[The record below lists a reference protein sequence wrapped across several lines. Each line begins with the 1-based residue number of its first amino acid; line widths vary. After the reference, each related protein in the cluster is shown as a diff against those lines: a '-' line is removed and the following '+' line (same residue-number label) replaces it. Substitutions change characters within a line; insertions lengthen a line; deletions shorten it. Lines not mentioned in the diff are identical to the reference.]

1 MLLDKLTSLAR
12 LTDAMG
18 RATSPEEVYAASLDA
33 LQETLGVDRAS
44 ILLFDANDVMSFVA
58 WRGISDEY
66 RAAVNGHTPWRPESQ
81 KPVPVLVPD
90 AEKDPS
96 LATYLDVFRRE
107 GIRALGFFALTHRDR
122 VIGKFMLYYA
132 TPHEFTSEEIALA
145 ETIAGQIAFGVTR
158 VRVEQALEAER
169 ERLAAIVANV
179 PGIVWETT
187 GTFPNQRLTFVS
199 DGIRSLTGYSLEEST
214 DDESFWDRVV
224 VDRMGADLKSMSEK
238 SLRDGVPAT
247 RRVKLR
253 HRDGRIVWAE
263 VRSAHKMVN
272 GTLMSRGV
280 TMDITAR
287 KEAEQRNAFLT
298 EASGV
303 LSASMDYEKSL
314 TRVADLIATAIADW
328 CVIDLVEDSE
338 VVRIAASCA
347 DPAKADLMRRLKN
360 EFAPSKHEIG
370 LGRRVIETNEP
381 LLITQRDEENSA
393 LLRNSAAAEVIEALG
408 CESLMIVP
416 LTAAGHAFGAISI
429 VSANRAR
436 LFDNEDL
443 IVAIELGRRAGYA
456 IDHARLYRQAT
467 AANRA
472 KDEFLA
478 TLSHELRTPMTAALG
493 WASMLRLPD
502 TPPETF
508 KLAVE
513 TIDRSI
519 RAQAKL
525 IDDIFDVSRI
535 VTGKL
540 QLQIAPVDLAR
551 VIHAAIETIRPSI
564 NAKSLHLELVNDEG
578 DALLLGDAARLQQVI
593 WNLLSNAVKF
603 TPAGGTVRVEVRRA
617 SNDEMQIAVSDTGPG
632 IPKRLLPLIFERF
645 RQGDSSATRSF
656 GGLGLGLAIAKNL
669 VELHGGSV
677 SAASEGEGRGS
688 VFTVRLPLSRPQSD
702 RGKTNDAVAAN
713 TVSLDGIE
721 VLVVEDDD
729 DTRVMLAKA
738 LEQYGAS
745 VVAVSSAPAAL
756 DALRRRP
763 PHVLVSDI
771 AMPGEDGYSL
781 ISKIRSGE
789 VESCRDVPAIA
800 ISAFAR
806 PEDRERLRA
815 AGFREQLAKPVDA
828 MVMLQTVRSVVTITG

>member
-1 MLLDKLTSLAR
+1 MLLDKVTSLAR
-12 LTDAMG
+12 LTDALG
-18 RATSPEEVYAASLDA
+18 RATSVDEVYTASLDA
-33 LQETLGVDRAS
+33 LQDILGVERAS

-58 WRGISDEY
+58 WRGISNDY

-81 KPVPVLVPD
+81 NPVPVLVSD
-90 AEKDPS
+90 AGNDPS
-96 LATYLDVFRRE
+96 LASYADVLRRE
-107 GIRALGFFALTHRDR
+107 GIRALGFFALRHRDR

-132 TPHEFTSEEIALA
+132 SPHEFTSEEIAFA
-145 ETIAGQIAFGVTR
+145 QTIAGQIAFGVTR
-158 VRVEQALEAER
+158 VRGELALEAER
-169 ERLAAIVANV
+169 ERLSAIVANV
-179 PGIVWETT
+179 PGMVWETA
-187 GTFPNQRLTFVS
+187 GDFPEQRVTFIS
-199 DGIRSLTGYSLEEST
+199 DGIRPLTGYTPEESMS
-214 DDESFWDRVV
+214 DPSFWNDVVIDRASI
-224 VDRMGADLKSMSEK
+224 DTKTIAEKSM
-238 SLRDGVPAT
+238 RDGVPAV
-247 RRVKLR
+247 RRYKMR
-253 HRDGRIVWAE
+253 HRDGRVIWTE
-263 VRSAHKMVN
+263 VRSAHKVVN

-287 KEAEQRNAFLT
+287 EEAEQRSAFLA

-303 LSASMDYEKSL
+303 LSASMDYERSL
-314 TRVADLIATAIADW
+314 LRVADLIVTALADW
-328 CVIDLVEDSE
+328 CVIDLIEEGE

-347 DPAKADLMRRLKN
+347 DPSKAELMERLKT

-381 LLITQRDEENSA
+381 LLIARSDEESSA
-393 LLRNSAAAEVIEALG
+393 LLRRSAAAQVFEALG

-416 LTAAGHAFGAISI
+416 LTAAGHTFGALSI
-429 VSANRAR
+429 VSANPAR
-436 LFDNEDL
+436 TFDEEDL
-443 IVAIELGRRAGYA
+443 AVAVELGRRAGYA
-456 IDHARLYRQAT
+456 IDHARLYRQST

-502 TPPETF
+502 TPQETF

-535 VTGKL
+535 VSGKL
-540 QLQIAPVDLAR
+540 QLQIAPVDLTR
-551 VIHAAIETIRPSI
+551 VIHAAVETIEPSI
-564 NAKSLHLELVNDEG
+564 NAKSLRLELVHDDGES
-578 DALLLGDAARLQQVI
+578 LLLGDAARLQQVI

-603 TPAGGTVRVEVRRA
+603 TPAGGTVRVEVKRA
-617 SNDEMQIAVSDTGPG
+617 ANDEIQIAVHDNGQG
-632 IPKRLLPLIFERF
+632 IPKRLLPVIFERF
-645 RQGDSSATRSF
+645 RQGDSSTTRAY
-656 GGLGLGLAIAKNL
+656 GGLGLGLAIVKNL

-688 VFTVRLPLSRPQSD
+688 VFTVRLPLSRAQSQ
-702 RGKTNDAVAAN
+702 RGVAPANVDASA
-713 TVSLDGIE
+713 VSLAGID

-738 LEQYGAS
+738 LEQHGAS
-745 VVAVSSAPAAL
+745 VVAVDSAPAAL

-781 ISKIRSGE
+781 MTKIRGGA
-789 VESCRDVPAIA
+789 VESCRDLPAIA

-806 PEDRERLRA
+806 PEDRELLRA
-815 AGFREQLAKPVDA
+815 VGFREQLAKPIDA
-828 MVMLQTVRSVVTITG
+828 MVMLQTVRSVVST